1 MYYTFYCL
9 MMSTSRLT
17 LRVSLGRRQSCVLLA
32 MDLSSLV
39 TYCALSVSFS
49 MVVSLVRSTRLCGLH
64 IRPSEFATS
73 LKRSRRRGSPAR
85 KYYIIAALV
94 AASLGLLY
102 SAYLL
107 RLFPG
112 NAGKPVILY
121 VNQGNGIV
129 DGSNFAAM
137 LTTARSHGFNTIF
150 FQVYRAGNLLFNGSE
165 LGGFVTDAH
174 AQGVRIFFAL
184 YFTSGSQIL
193 PQSIYSLGEDGIS
206 LDMSTLPPASQQSLF
221 GNLQAGYRSG
231 VTAITTTDA
240 SLALKPEILVLET
253 YAAGS
258 QGFIRHGIIASVG
271 VFATASKADY
281 DQQFQYALNNSDG
294 VMVFDYAG
302 LVKSGY

>member
-1 MYYTFYCL
+1 M
-9 MMSTSRLT
+9 
-17 LRVSLGRRQSCVLLA
+17 
-32 MDLSSLV
+32 
-39 TYCALSVSFS
+39 
-49 MVVSLVRSTRLCGLH
+49 
-64 IRPSEFATS
+64 
-73 LKRSRRRGSPAR
+73 KRGRRRGSTAR

-94 AASLGLLY
+94 VASLGILLY

-112 NAGKPVILY
+112 NASKPVILY

-129 DGSNFAAM
+129 DESNFAAM
-137 LTTARSHGFNTIF
+137 LSAAKSHGFNTVF
-150 FQVYRAGNLLFNGSE
+150 FQVYRAGSLLFNGSE
-165 LGGFVTDAH
+165 LGAFVADAH
-174 AQGVRIFFAL
+174 SQGLKIFFAL
-184 YFTSGSQIL
+184 YFTSASQTL
-193 PQSIYSLGEDGIS
+193 PQSIYALGEDGIS
-206 LDMSTLPPASQQSLF
+206 LDMSTLPSASQQRLF
-221 GNLQAGYRSG
+221 GNLQAGYRLG
-231 VTAITTTDA
+231 QTAITTTNA

-281 DQQFQYALNNSDG
+281 EQQFQYALNNSDG

>member
-1 MYYTFYCL
+1 M
-9 MMSTSRLT
+9 
-17 LRVSLGRRQSCVLLA
+17 
-32 MDLSSLV
+32 
-39 TYCALSVSFS
+39 
-49 MVVSLVRSTRLCGLH
+49 
-64 IRPSEFATS
+64 
-73 LKRSRRRGSPAR
+73 KRGRRRGYRAR
-85 KYYIIAALV
+85 KHYLIAALS
-94 AASLGLLY
+94 AASLGLLLLY
-102 SAYLL
+102 SAYL
-107 RLFPG
+107 RLSPG

-121 VNQGNGIV
+121 VNQGNGVV

-137 LTTARSHGFNTIF
+137 LSTARSHGFKTVF

-174 AQGVRIFFAL
+174 SKALKIFFAL
-184 YFTSGSQIL
+184 YFTSASQTL
-193 PQSIYSLGEDGIS
+193 PQSIYGLGEDGIS

-281 DQQFQYALNNSDG
+281 EQQFQYALNNSDG

>member
-1 MYYTFYCL
+1 M
-9 MMSTSRLT
+9 
-17 LRVSLGRRQSCVLLA
+17 
-32 MDLSSLV
+32 
-39 TYCALSVSFS
+39 
-49 MVVSLVRSTRLCGLH
+49 
-64 IRPSEFATS
+64 
-73 LKRSRRRGSPAR
+73 KRGRRRGSTAR

-94 AASLGLLY
+94 VASLGILLY

-112 NAGKPVILY
+112 NASKPVILY

-129 DGSNFAAM
+129 DESNFAAM
-137 LTTARSHGFNTIF
+137 LSAAKSHGFNTVF
-150 FQVYRAGNLLFNGSE
+150 FQVYRAGSLLFNESE
-165 LGGFVTDAH
+165 LGGFVADAH
-174 AQGVRIFFAL
+174 SQGLKIFFAL
-184 YFTSGSQIL
+184 YFTSASQTL
-193 PQSIYSLGEDGIS
+193 PQSIYALGEDGIS
-206 LDMSTLPPASQQSLF
+206 LDMSTLPSASQQRLF

-231 VTAITTTDA
+231 QTAITTTNA

-271 VFATASKADY
+271 VFATASKTDY
-281 DQQFQYALNNSDG
+281 EQQFQYALNNSDG

>member
-1 MYYTFYCL
+1 
-9 MMSTSRLT
+9 
-17 LRVSLGRRQSCVLLA
+17 
-32 MDLSSLV
+32 
-39 TYCALSVSFS
+39 
-49 MVVSLVRSTRLCGLH
+49 
-64 IRPSEFATS
+64 
-73 LKRSRRRGSPAR
+73 LKRGRRRGYRAR
-85 KYYIIAALV
+85 KHYLIAALG
-94 AASLGLLY
+94 AASLGLLLLY

-107 RLFPG
+107 RLSPG

-121 VNQGNGIV
+121 VNQGNGVV

-137 LTTARSHGFNTIF
+137 LSTARSHGFNTVF

-174 AQGVRIFFAL
+174 SQGLKIFFAL
-184 YFTSGSQIL
+184 YFTSASQTL
-193 PQSIYSLGEDGIS
+193 PQSIYGLGEDGIS

>member
-1 MYYTFYCL
+1 M
-9 MMSTSRLT
+9 
-17 LRVSLGRRQSCVLLA
+17 
-32 MDLSSLV
+32 
-39 TYCALSVSFS
+39 
-49 MVVSLVRSTRLCGLH
+49 
-64 IRPSEFATS
+64 
-73 LKRSRRRGSPAR
+73 
-85 KYYIIAALV
+85 
-94 AASLGLLY
+94 Y

-129 DGSNFAAM
+129 DKSNFAAM
-137 LTTARSHGFNTIF
+137 LSAARSHGFNTVF
-150 FQVYRAGNLLFNGSE
+150 FQVYRAGSLLFNESE
-165 LGGFVTDAH
+165 LGGFVADAH
-174 AQGVRIFFAL
+174 SQGLKIFFAL
-184 YFTSGSQIL
+184 YFTSASQTL
-193 PQSIYSLGEDGIS
+193 PQSTYALGEDGIS
-206 LDMSTLPPASQQSLF
+206 LDMSTLPSASQQRLF

-231 VTAITTTDA
+231 QTAITTTNA

-281 DQQFQYALNNSDG
+281 ERQFQYALNNSDG

>member
-1 MYYTFYCL
+1 M
-9 MMSTSRLT
+9 
-17 LRVSLGRRQSCVLLA
+17 
-32 MDLSSLV
+32 
-39 TYCALSVSFS
+39 
-49 MVVSLVRSTRLCGLH
+49 
-64 IRPSEFATS
+64 
-73 LKRSRRRGSPAR
+73 KRGRRRGSTAR

-94 AASLGLLY
+94 VASLGILLY

-112 NAGKPVILY
+112 NASKPVILY

-129 DGSNFAAM
+129 DESNFAAM
-137 LTTARSHGFNTIF
+137 LSAAKSHGFNTVF
-150 FQVYRAGNLLFNGSE
+150 FQVYRAGSLLFNGSE
-165 LGGFVTDAH
+165 LGAFVADAH
-174 AQGVRIFFAL
+174 SQGLKIFFAL
-184 YFTSGSQIL
+184 YFTSASQTL
-193 PQSIYSLGEDGIS
+193 PQSIYALGEDGIS
-206 LDMSTLPPASQQSLF
+206 LDMSTLPSASQQRLF

-231 VTAITTTDA
+231 QTAITTTNA

-281 DQQFQYALNNSDG
+281 EQQFQYALNNSDG

>member
-1 MYYTFYCL
+1 
-9 MMSTSRLT
+9 
-17 LRVSLGRRQSCVLLA
+17 
-32 MDLSSLV
+32 
-39 TYCALSVSFS
+39 
-49 MVVSLVRSTRLCGLH
+49 
-64 IRPSEFATS
+64 
-73 LKRSRRRGSPAR
+73 LKRGRRRGSTAR

-94 AASLGLLY
+94 VASLGILLY

-112 NAGKPVILY
+112 NASKPVILY

-129 DGSNFAAM
+129 DESNFAAM
-137 LTTARSHGFNTIF
+137 LSAAKSHGFNTVF
-150 FQVYRAGNLLFNGSE
+150 FQVYRAGSLLFNESE
-165 LGGFVTDAH
+165 LGGFVADAH
-174 AQGVRIFFAL
+174 SQGLKIFFAL
-184 YFTSGSQIL
+184 YFTSASQTL
-193 PQSIYSLGEDGIS
+193 PQSIYALGEDGIS
-206 LDMSTLPPASQQSLF
+206 LDMSTLPSASQQRLF

-231 VTAITTTDA
+231 QTAITTTNA

-271 VFATASKADY
+271 VFATASKTDY
-281 DQQFQYALNNSDG
+281 EQQFQYALNNSDG

>member
-1 MYYTFYCL
+1 M
-9 MMSTSRLT
+9 
-17 LRVSLGRRQSCVLLA
+17 
-32 MDLSSLV
+32 
-39 TYCALSVSFS
+39 
-49 MVVSLVRSTRLCGLH
+49 H
-64 IRPSEFATS
+64 IRPGEFVTS
-73 LKRSRRRGSPAR
+73 LKRGRRRGSRAR
-85 KYYIIAALV
+85 KHYLIAALV
-94 AASLGLLY
+94 AASLGLLLLLY

-107 RLFPG
+107 RLLPG
-112 NAGKPVILY
+112 NAGRPVILY
-121 VNQGNGIV
+121 VNQGNGVV

-137 LTTARSHGFNTIF
+137 LSTARSHGFNTVF

-174 AQGVRIFFAL
+174 SKALKIFFAL
-184 YFTSGSQIL
+184 YFTSASQTL
-193 PQSIYSLGEDGIS
+193 PQSIYGLGEDGIS
-206 LDMSTLPPASQQSLF
+206 LDMSTLPSASQQSLF
-221 GNLQAGYRSG
+221 GNLQAGYHSG

-253 YAAGS
+253 YSAGS

-281 DQQFQYALNNSDG
+281 EQQFQYALNNSDG

>member
-17 LRVSLGRRQSCVLLA
+17 LRVSLERRQSCVLLA

-64 IRPSEFATS
+64 IRPGEFVHS
-73 LKRSRRRGSPAR
+73 LKSRRRGSPAR

-107 RLFPG
+107 RLSPG

-206 LDMSTLPPASQQSLF
+206 LDMSTLPSASQQSLF
-221 GNLQAGYRSG
+221 GNLQADYHAGE
-231 VTAITTTDA
+231 TAITTTNA
-240 SLALKPEILVLET
+240 SLALKPGILVLET
-253 YAAGS
+253 YGGGS
-258 QGFIRHGIIASVG
+258 RGLIRYGIVASVG
-271 VFATASKADY
+271 VFATANKADY
-281 DQQFQYALNNSDG
+281 EQQFQYALNYSDG